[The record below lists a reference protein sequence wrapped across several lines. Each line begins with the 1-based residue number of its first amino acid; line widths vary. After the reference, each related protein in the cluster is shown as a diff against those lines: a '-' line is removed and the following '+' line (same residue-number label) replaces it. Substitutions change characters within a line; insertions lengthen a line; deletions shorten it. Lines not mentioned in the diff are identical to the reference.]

1 MSFKTVL
8 VVTTPES
15 SDADVVNA
23 AEFCRR
29 IQAHLSILV
38 IAFAAPPPI
47 GEYAAMASESWLE
60 ERQEDGRR
68 LIGRQTAMQQ
78 LLAKHNLS
86 GDVSIEYPEAA
97 YADETIGRRARYAD
111 VTLIGP
117 ETLSNARLKNK
128 IVEGALFASGRPVLI
143 VPKGTEASPA
153 PRKIVVGWD
162 ARVEA
167 SRAVREA
174 LDLLKGAN
182 ETRLVLVDPVEG
194 ETTHGAEPGA
204 DAAAYLARHGIN
216 VIVDRLP
223 LEGHGVAQVLAR
235 HARDVGAELIVMGGY
250 GHSRLRERIF
260 GGVTREMID
269 APQIPVL
276 LAR

>member
-38 IAFAAPPPI
+38 VAFAAPPPI
-47 GEYAAMASESWLE
+47 GEYAAMVSEAWLE
-60 ERQEDGRR
+60 QRQEDARR
-68 LIGRQTAMQQ
+68 LMARQTSMQQ
-78 LLAKHNLS
+78 LLARQDLS

-97 YADETIGRRARYAD
+97 YADEAIGRRARYAD
-111 VTLIGP
+111 VTYVGHEILA
-117 ETLSNARLKNK
+117 NARLKSK

-143 VPKGTEASPA
+143 VPEGMEASPM

-167 SRAVREA
+167 ARAIREA
-174 LDLLKGAN
+174 LDLIKGAD
-182 ETRLVLVDPVEG
+182 EIRLVLVDPMES
-194 ETTHGAEPGA
+194 ETAHGAEPGA
-204 DAAAYLARHGIN
+204 DAAAYLARHGIK
-216 VIVDRLP
+216 VFVDRLP
-223 LEGHGVAQVLAR
+223 LEGHSVAQVLSR
-235 HARDVGAELIVMGGY
+235 HAGDVGAELIVMGGY

-260 GGVTREMID
+260 GGVTRAMID
-269 APQIPVL
+269 APHIPVL